1 MPYENEHACRLR
13 DPGKFQADSFRR
25 TSRKSDGKTYDV
37 IMGKLEGED
46 SMTEQAYRYPKD
58 AWDADEARSH
68 CESHDGISFEPA
80 VEEKQDVQ
88 DGEDMGMIKDDEERR
103 SFVVEELRVVQA
115 EGVGPSIQGYAAV
128 FGKRSEVLGDFVEQ
142 IEPGF
147 FAPAL
152 KHDVRALWNHNTD
165 LVLGRT
171 KNKTL
176 ALEEDEKGLRVVINP
191 PDTQW
196 GRDAMELIRRGDV
209 NQMSFGFSVKPG
221 GDEWSSESNKIR
233 VRTLKA
239 GGCKA
244 LYDVS
249 PVTFPAYPQT
259 SAQVR
264 AMVESLSHS
273 EGDEPGQEPGEKESR
288 KARARSR
295 RRRLQIESLR

>member
-1 MPYENEHACRLR
+1 MKNE
-13 DPGKFQADSFRR
+13 
-25 TSRKSDGKTYDV
+25 
-37 IMGKLEGED
+37 
-46 SMTEQAYRYPKD
+46 
-58 AWDADEARSH
+58 
-68 CESHDGISFEPA
+68 
-80 VEEKQDVQ
+80 QDVQ
-88 DGEDMGMIKDDEERR
+88 DGQDTGMMKEDEERR
-103 SFVVEELRVVQA
+103 SFVVEELRVMQA

-152 KHDVRALWNHNTD
+152 KKDVRALWNHNTD

-171 KNKTL
+171 KNGTL
-176 ALEEDEKGLRVVINP
+176 SLEEDDKGLRVVINP

-264 AMVESLSHS
+264 SQVQAMIESESHS
-273 EGDEPGQEPGEKESR
+273 EDGEPGQEASAETLKR
-288 KARARSR
+288 AQARR

>member
-1 MPYENEHACRLR
+1 MPYPSEHACRLV
-13 DPGKFQADSFRR
+13 DPGKFQANSFRR
-25 TSRKSDGKTYDV
+25 TSRESDGKKYDV
-37 IMGKLEGED
+37 IMGKLEGDEA
-46 SMTEQAYRYPKD
+46 MTEQAYRYPKD
-58 AWDADEARSH
+58 SWDADEARSH

-80 VEEKQDVQ
+80 VD
-88 DGEDMGMIKDDEERR
+88 EDALPEDDIERR
-103 SFVVEELRVVQA
+103 FMVDELRLLEA
-115 EGVGPSIQGYAAV
+115 EGESPKIQGYAAV

-171 KNKTL
+171 RNKTL
-176 ALEEDEKGLRVVINP
+176 TLQEDERGLRVVIDP
-191 PDTQW
+191 PNTQW

-209 NQMSFGFSVKPG
+209 TQMSFGFSVKPG
-221 GDEWSSESNKIR
+221 GDEWNTEGKGLR

-259 SAQVR
+259 TAQVR
-264 AMVESLSHS
+264 AMVESLGRS
-273 EGDEPGQEPGEKESR
+273 ESGEPGQEAGKELTDTA
-288 KARARSR
+288 KAQERRNQR
-295 RRRLQIESLR
+295 RRKLQLERLK

>member
-1 MPYENEHACRLR
+1 MDGDELMER
-13 DPGKFQADSFRR
+13 D
-25 TSRKSDGKTYDV
+25 DG
-37 IMGKLEGED
+37 M
-46 SMTEQAYRYPKD
+46 
-58 AWDADEARSH
+58 
-68 CESHDGISFEPA
+68 
-80 VEEKQDVQ
+80 
-88 DGEDMGMIKDDEERR
+88 ERR
-103 SFVVEELRVVQA
+103 FVVEELRVLA
-115 EGVGPSIQGYAAV
+115 EEGEGPKIQGYAAV
-128 FGKRSEVLGDFVEQ
+128 FNKRSEVLGDFVEQ

-152 KHDVRALWNHNTD
+152 RHDVRALWNHNTD

-176 ALEEDEKGLRVVINP
+176 TLEEDERGLRVVIDP

-221 GDEWSSESNKIR
+221 GDEWSAEGKKGLR

-239 GGCKA
+239 GGCRA

-264 AMVESLSHS
+264 AWLADHIHS
-273 EGDEPGQEPGEKESR
+273 EDGDRGQEPEEAINLKV
-288 KARARSR
+288 KAQERRNR
-295 RRRLQIESLR
+295 RRRALQIARLK